1 MQMQQDLSG
10 SPQENF
16 SQPPGIETVTEQPFS
31 PPVVTIGASST
42 ESIPPRH
49 TPQKY
54 FAVLSWSKNLSIGI
68 KATLL
73 ATLLGV
79 FPVLAV
85 GWLAYRAA
93 DDSITQRIAQEKQA
107 EATQLS
113 DQVSRYLEERLAN
126 IKTFA
131 SVAEHF
137 IEEDG
142 LNTLKA
148 NSSERAAV
156 EQELSGELT
165 QFVQNYPTYANIALY
180 DLQGEPLVQS
190 RGSAREL
197 NQREAMYFQQVLE
210 SGNAVTSEPI
220 ESNIEGTK
228 QFAIYVAAPVE
239 DEQGETAAV
248 IAAKVPV
255 EYIGNAVLRNS
266 GLQTGTAYRLIDA
279 SERIFQNL
287 PNTEGLSPGVAA
299 TQVIPIF
306 TEVNATKERR
316 IWIDQTATD
325 QQIHAYAPVNQ
336 NPKWSVVVST
346 DAEVAFRP
354 QRQLFQAVILGTILT
369 AISTA
374 AIGAMIARRAT
385 QPIQQ
390 VAKTVEKLGQG
401 DLATRIEVS
410 GTDELAVLGR
420 SVNQMAGRIQTL
432 LGTLQHNAEQLG
444 HQNAVLSHLARNEAV
459 IQGDAARAAQAFTE
473 AIASTLDIERVE
485 IWIYTND
492 YAFLSCLDRFDR
504 STTHH
509 SNGMMLELADA
520 DEYLQLAEIGDPARW
535 NEMVTHRADSPAQ
548 PSALNVPVQVS
559 GRIIGVI
566 RCNALSSNRS
576 WQAAEKTFVTSIAN
590 LFSLALESEFLQQ
603 EVSHLLDV
611 VSEVEEG
618 DLTIQ
623 ARVSDRTTGLVAD
636 TFNRLIERLTLVLT
650 QVLKATQQVSD
661 RANQQKI
668 MAEIVANNTEK
679 QAQAVNRVLQL
690 SERVEQAALDSV
702 EQIKSSVTS
711 LETTQT
717 AVEQGQAAINELT
730 VGIGVLQEGTDRIIQ
745 QMKTLGEFVG
755 LADQFVQDQSQIASL
770 TQTLALNA
778 SLVAARASEQRDP
791 RQFAVVARE
800 FDSIASQVSRLAQQ
814 TNEGLMT
821 LEQRSTQ
828 IHGVV
833 SIIDAS
839 IQNLGGLVRGFTQGV
854 DQSDRVFTN
863 IHTVVNE
870 AVYAGEAITQSSQAI
885 VGAAQT
891 AAQVARDIA
900 DIAVLTAELSQQ
912 TRTQSDEMDQLA
924 EQLLQSVQFFQLP
937 TLISNGIA

>member
-1 MQMQQDLSG
+1 MQTQQDLSS
-10 SPQENF
+10 SPQEHF
-16 SQPPGIETVTEQPFS
+16 SQTLNTEAVIEQQSSPSMVTS
-31 PPVVTIGASST
+31 LSASST
-42 ESIPPRH
+42 QSTSSDRN
-49 TPQKY
+49 PQKY
-54 FAVLSWSKNLSIGI
+54 LPVLSWSKNLSIGI

-85 GWLAYRAA
+85 GWLAYQAA

-107 EATQLS
+107 EATQIS

-126 IKTFA
+126 IKTI
-131 SVAEHF
+131 SNITEHF
-137 IEEDG
+137 IEADE
-142 LNTLKA
+142 LKTTRT
-148 NSSERAAV
+148 NSAERTEA
-156 EQELSGELT
+156 EQELSEELT
-165 QFVQNYPTYANIALY
+165 QFVQNYPTYVNITLY
-180 DLQGEPLVQS
+180 DLKGEPLVQS

-197 NQREAMYFQQVLE
+197 NQAKAFYFQQVLE
-210 SGNAVTSEPI
+210 SGNAVTSEPL
-220 ESNIEGTK
+220 ESNMEGTK
-228 QFAIYVAAPVE
+228 QFAIYVAAPVK
-239 DEQGETAAV
+239 DERGKTAAV
-248 IAAKVPV
+248 VAAKIPV

-266 GLQTGTAYRLIDA
+266 LLQEGTIYRLIDA
-279 SERIFQNL
+279 SEKIFQNL

-299 TQVIPIF
+299 TQITPIF
-306 TEVNATKERR
+306 TEINASKERR
-316 IWIDQTATD
+316 IWIDQTTAKR
-325 QQIHAYAPVNQ
+325 QIHAYAPVNQ

-369 AISTA
+369 AFSTA
-374 AIGAMIARRAT
+374 AIGAIVARRAT
-385 QPIQQ
+385 RPIQQ
-390 VAKTVEKLGQG
+390 VARTVEKLGQG
-401 DLATRIEVS
+401 ELQTRIEVS
-410 GTDELAVLGR
+410 GTDELAVLGN
-420 SVNQMAGRIQTL
+420 SVNQMAVRIQTL
-432 LGTLQHNAEQLG
+432 LETLQHNAEQLS

-473 AIASTLDIERVE
+473 AIASTLNIERVE
-485 IWIYTND
+485 IWIYAND
-492 YAFLSCLDRFDR
+492 YTFLSCLDRFDQ
-504 STTHH
+504 STKQH
-509 SNGMMLELADA
+509 SNGMMLELGDA
-520 DEYLQLAEIGDPARW
+520 DEYLQLAKIGYPAHWDEIATNRTDL
-535 NEMVTHRADSPAQ
+535 PAQ

-566 RCNALSSNRS
+566 RCDALSSDRI
-576 WQAAEKTFVTSIAN
+576 WQAAEKTFVTSLAN

-623 ARVSDRTTGLVAD
+623 AKVSDRTTGLVAD

-661 RANQQKI
+661 SANQQKS
-668 MAEIVANNTEK
+668 MAEVVANNTEK

-690 SERVEQAALDSV
+690 TEQVEQAAQSSV
-702 EQIKSSVTS
+702 EQVESSVTS
-711 LETTQT
+711 LETMQT
-717 AVEQGQAAINELT
+717 AVEQGQGAINELT

-863 IHTVVNE
+863 IHTVVSE
-870 AVYAGEAITQSSQAI
+870 AVHAGEAITQSSQAI
-885 VGAAQT
+885 VDAAQT

-900 DIAVLTAELSQQ
+900 DIAILTAELSQQ
-912 TRTQSDEMDQLA
+912 TRTQSDEMDRLSN
-924 EQLLQSVQFFQLP
+924 QLLQSVQFFQLP
-937 TLISNGIA
+937 TLIVG